1 MNKMRNDLMF
11 SYFLTVLLV
20 VWVIPWLLLI
30 EQMLLIDL
38 TR

>member
-1 MNKMRNDLMF
+1 MRNDLMF